1 MRARNASERRAED
14 SARPLLLSID
24 LRTGRVTAA
33 GELDRAVAHRLGDAL
48 DALAL
53 TGHRT
58 WTVDAGGITFC
69 DAEGLRVLAAGLAL
83 ARSRSCT
90 LRLVDVPPFTA
101 RLLHAVGMGDLV
113 DGAAARE
120 GGRSPLGAA

>member
-1 MRARNASERRAED
+1 MRARKASERRAED

-24 LRTGRVTAA
+24 LQTGRVTAA

-58 WTVDAGGITFC
+58 WTVDAAGITFC
-69 DAEGLRVLAAGLAL
+69 DAEGLRVLAGAAAL
-83 ARSRSCT
+83 ADDRGCT
-90 LRLVDVPPFTA
+90 LRLVDASPFTV
-101 RLLHAVGMGDLV
+101 RLLRLVGMEELLDR
-113 DGAAARE
+113 AAT
-120 GGRSPLGAA
+120 RSPLGAA

>member
-24 LRTGRVTAA
+24 LQTGRVTAA

-58 WTVDAGGITFC
+58 WTVDAAGITFC
-69 DAEGLRVLAAGLAL
+69 DAEGLRVLAGAAAL
-83 ARSRSCT
+83 ADDRGCT
-90 LRLVDVPPFTA
+90 LRLVDASPFIA
-101 RLLHAVGMGDLV
+101 RLLRLVGMAHLLEHP
-113 DGAAARE
+113 AA
-120 GGRSPLGAA
+120 RSPLGAA

>member
-1 MRARNASERRAED
+1 MRARAIPERGGGY
-14 SARPLLLSID
+14 SSRPLLLSID

-58 WTVDAGGITFC
+58 WIVDTSGITFC
-69 DAEGLRVLAAGLAL
+69 DAEGLRVLAAGTAL
-83 ARSRSCT
+83 AEDRGCT
-90 LRLVDVPPFTA
+90 LRLVDPAPFTA
-101 RLLHAVGMGDLV
+101 RLLRLVGMGGLL
-113 DGAAARE
+113 DGPAPTDRT
-120 GGRSPLGAA
+120 PLGAA

>member
-1 MRARNASERRAED
+1 MRARKASQRRGED

-24 LRTGRVTAA
+24 LQAGRITAA

-53 TGHRT
+53 TGHRA
-58 WTVDAGGITFC
+58 WTVGAAGITFC
-69 DAEGLRVLAAGLAL
+69 DAEGLRVLAAGRAL
-83 ARSRSCT
+83 AQSRSCT

-101 RLLHAVGMGDLV
+101 RLLHAVGMGDLL

-120 GGRSPLGAA
+120 AGRSPVGAA